1 MVAPT
6 PSTLPPS
13 APPAPA
19 APAADGASARSSDAR
34 AEAGRNDP
42 SGTPG
47 GDRPAPDAAL
57 VQQFQ
62 ALVQAAP
69 AAGGAAAEGS
79 GPALPAGAGPAG
91 GWPMGDEPLTR
102 WPLPSM
108 GLQPGQGLPG
118 ERPLATDADG
128 PADAVEPRTLSWPPM
143 SRHEAP
149 AERTTARS
157 EAAPAP
163 SADTPAEAE
172 TRAQAARHRAADADA
187 PAPRDE
193 PLPSPMALFQAPP
206 ADGPAPAP
214 RAEPA
219 AAPQPTAADLASML
233 AVRIERLAV
242 SHAEDGHRRVSLS
255 LDAAVL
261 PDTDIEIGEI
271 GGELVVNFFCHSID
285 ARQSLEPQ
293 APAMAGVLAERLQR
307 AVCVSVGSPQ
317 RDEPGRIEARAQ
329 PGAAA

>member
-6 PSTLPPS
+6 PSALP
-13 APPAPA
+13 PPAPPPQA
-19 APAADGASARSSDAR
+19 AAEGGAPMSTDAR
-34 AEAGRNDP
+34 TDAGRQP
-42 SGTPG
+42 AQGGPG
-47 GDRPAPDAAL
+47 GERPAPDAAL

-62 ALVQAAP
+62 ALVQALP
-69 AAGGAAAEGS
+69 TRGGGGAEGS
-79 GPALPAGAGPAG
+79 GPALPAGTG
-91 GWPMGDEPLTR
+91 GTLPPGGEPLTR
-102 WPLPSM
+102 WPLP
-108 GLQPGQGLPG
+108 GLGLAT
-118 ERPLATDADG
+118 ERPLASEGAPQVGPDALAT
-128 PADAVEPRTLSWPPM
+128 PEPRTLSWPPLARRE
-143 SRHEAP
+143 SP
-149 AERTTARS
+149 ADDGAGSVPQNR
-157 EAAPAP
+157 AAEGPKP
-163 SADTPAEAE
+163 GEAEA
-172 TRAQAARHRAADADA
+172 RAEAHRRHAADAGSDT

-206 ADGPAPAP
+206 ADTPQPVH
-214 RAEPA
+214 RAEA
-219 AAPQPTAADLASML
+219 TAAPQPTAADLATLL

-307 AVCVSVGSPQ
+307 PVCVSVGSPQ
-317 RDEPGRIEARAQ
+317 RDEPGRTEARAR
-329 PGAAA
+329 PGEA

>member
-6 PSTLPPS
+6 PSTLPPP
-13 APPAPA
+13 APPPQAAAEGGAPM
-19 APAADGASARSSDAR
+19 STDAR
-34 AEAGRNDP
+34 TDAGRQP
-42 SGTPG
+42 AQGGPG
-47 GDRPAPDAAL
+47 SDRPAPDAAL

-62 ALVQAAP
+62 ALVQALP
-69 AAGGAAAEGS
+69 ASGGGNAEGS
-79 GPALPAGAGPAG
+79 GPALPAGLG
-91 GWPMGDEPLTR
+91 GALPPGGEPLTR
-102 WPLPSM
+102 WPLPGV
-108 GLQPGQGLPG
+108 GLVA
-118 ERPLATDADG
+118 ERPLADEGG
-128 PADAVEPRTLSWPPM
+128 PVIEPEPRTLSWPPLARREAAVDDGGL
-143 SRHEAP
+143 SPSPSQKPEAP
-149 AERTTARS
+149 TSQPGE
-157 EAAPAP
+157 
-163 SADTPAEAE
+163 AEA
-172 TRAQAARHRAADADA
+172 RAQAHRRHAADSGADT

-206 ADGPAPAP
+206 ADAPQPVQRTEAT
-214 RAEPA
+214 
-219 AAPQPTAADLASML
+219 AAPQPTAADLASLL

-307 AVCVSVGSPQ
+307 PVCVSVGSPQ
-317 RDEPGRIEARAQ
+317 RDEPGRTEARAT
-329 PGAAA
+329 P